1 MIVPI
6 AIVKHGEDKT
16 IGTAS
21 VTPDG
26 EVDYY
31 LKPGYSMAQ
40 QVMDEMTK
48 QLRRLA
54 ARK

>member
-6 AIVKHGEDKT
+6 TVVKHGEDQT

-21 VTPDG
+21 VSPEG

-54 ARK
+54 SR